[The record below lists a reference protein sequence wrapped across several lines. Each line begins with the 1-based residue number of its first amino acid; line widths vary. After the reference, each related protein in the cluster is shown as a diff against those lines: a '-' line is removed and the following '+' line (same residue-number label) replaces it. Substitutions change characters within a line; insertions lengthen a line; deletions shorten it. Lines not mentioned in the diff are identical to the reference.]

1 MIMSNFSRDFSRE
14 ALAER
19 RLKLRRQRG
28 WKVIRTAWRTL
39 LVSGMATGLV
49 WSLTFR
55 FWVLNT
61 PEQVQ
66 IEGTELLS
74 PETIRDLLPLQYPLS
89 LLQVEPQNLVKTLES
104 SAPIAQAAVTREVV
118 PPRLIIRVQERRPV
132 AQASLAP
139 GTTRSV
145 KPGQEEWGLLDER
158 GFWIPL
164 EQFTNLQSNKELPP
178 LKVLG
183 IRPDLRSDWT
193 ALYKTILSS
202 PVKVTEIDW
211 RNTNNLI
218 LKTDMGVVH
227 LGVYSSQFPLQL
239 QTLDRLRNL
248 PQHPQ
253 AKGMD
258 YIDLR
263 DPQAPFLQIRA
274 SPVPPPSKS

>member
-1 MIMSNFSRDFSRE
+1 MISNFPRDFSRE

-19 RLKLRRQRG
+19 RLQLRRQRG

-74 PETIRDLLPLQYPLS
+74 PETIHDLLPLQYPLS

-139 GTTRSV
+139 ETGSV
-145 KPGQEEWGLLDER
+145 KPGQEKWGLLDER

-164 EQFTNLQSNKELPP
+164 EQFTNLQSDKELPP

-183 IRPDLRSDWT
+183 IRLDLRSDWSS
-193 ALYKTILSS
+193 LYKTILSS
-202 PVKVTEIDW
+202 PIKVTEVDW
-211 RNTNNLI
+211 RNPNNLI
-218 LKTDMGVVH
+218 LKTDMGIVH
-227 LGVYSSQFPLQL
+227 CGVYSPQFPLQL

-253 AKGMD
+253 AKEME

-274 SPVPPPSKS
+274 SPPPPAPKP

>member
-1 MIMSNFSRDFSRE
+1 MSNFSRDFSRE

-139 GTTRSV
+139 GTTGSV

>member
-1 MIMSNFSRDFSRE
+1 MISNLPRDFSRE

-19 RLKLRRQRG
+19 RLQLRRQRG

-39 LVSGMATGLV
+39 LVSSLATGLV

-74 PETIRDLLPLQYPLS
+74 PETIHDLLPLQYPLS

-104 SAPIAQAAVTREVV
+104 SAPIARAAVTREVV

-139 GTTRSV
+139 ETGSV
-145 KPGQEEWGLLDER
+145 KPGQEKWGLLDER

-183 IRPDLRSDWT
+183 IRSNLRSDWSS
-193 ALYKTILSS
+193 LYKTILSS
-202 PVKVTEIDW
+202 PIKVTEVDW
-211 RNTNNLI
+211 RDTNNLI
-218 LKTDMGVVH
+218 LKTDMGIVH
-227 LGVYSSQFPLQL
+227 FGVYSSQFPLQL
-239 QTLDRLRNL
+239 QTLDRFRNL

-253 AKGMD
+253 AKGME
-258 YIDLR
+258 YIDLS

-274 SPVPPPSKS
+274 SPPPPAPKP